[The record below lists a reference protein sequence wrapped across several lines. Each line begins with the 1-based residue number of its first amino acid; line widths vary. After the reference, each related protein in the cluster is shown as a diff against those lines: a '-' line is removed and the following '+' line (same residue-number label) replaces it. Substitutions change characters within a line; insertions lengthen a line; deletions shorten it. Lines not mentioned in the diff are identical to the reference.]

1 MSDTTNVKMSE
12 EATIAYDALSSVYEL
27 AYTLEGYLTESSGIV
42 LDAKHDSVISALL
55 SKIKSESSG
64 AQEVVRLLCA
74 EES

>member
-27 AYTLEGYLTESSGIV
+27 AYTLEGYLTESSGIE